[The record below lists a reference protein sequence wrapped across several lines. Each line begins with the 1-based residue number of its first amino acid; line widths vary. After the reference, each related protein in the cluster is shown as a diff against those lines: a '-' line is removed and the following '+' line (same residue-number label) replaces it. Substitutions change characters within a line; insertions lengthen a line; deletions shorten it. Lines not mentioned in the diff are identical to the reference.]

1 MPALPGAIFAAVR
14 AVGLFRNGRIQA
26 VRIPC
31 EFEMESTK
39 VLMRKEADRLIL
51 TPIRKNRLMD
61 LLASWDPLD
70 DALPEV
76 EDTPPQSLPKL

>member
-1 MPALPGAIFAAVR
+1 
-14 AVGLFRNGRIQA
+14 
-26 VRIPC
+26 
-31 EFEMESTK
+31 MESTK